1 MTSHFVVR
9 VKNEHDLALQDDM
22 IGKLARRTSELVSV
36 ANSFGRQEII
46 ITRA

>member
-1 MTSHFVVR
+1 MTHFSVR
-9 VKNEHDLALQDDM
+9 NKSEHDLADQMDM
-22 IGKLARRTSELVSV
+22 PGQLVRRTSELTLV